1 MNILVIGNGFDL
13 AHELNTQYKDF
24 LEVINLYEN
33 MPNIN
38 KNTQFDDYL
47 KNIKGF
53 KIEAK
58 IKQYLVAYITN
69 KEKKID
75 DETEKFIY
83 ARENNFWLLYFNKL
97 LEDRKLN
104 DRNNWIDFELEI
116 RSVIVKINDVINKFG
131 MEIVDNDIEQIE
143 DLLIINSINTRLT
156 GKIKNYKCVISML
169 RDDLTLLIRYLEIY
183 LEKFC
188 NDCVLE
194 GRSNVVSPDIQN
206 IIREGCDRLL
216 SFNYTKTFELLYG
229 TGYRIQYDY
238 IHGKASLSNT
248 PESNNMVLGIDE
260 YLSENRKNKD
270 TKFIEFKKFYQR
282 IYKDTEC
289 RYGEWL
295 CEIEDINTKYNE
307 DIISLKDKLSKND
320 VSIYEKLEI
329 QKNLNSL
336 INNPPKHRV
345 YIFGHSLD
353 VTDKDVLKELIMAE
367 NVYTIIFYHNK
378 EAKGKLIVNLVKIIG
393 QEELIR
399 KTGANDKTIYFRQQQ
414 AMKKIERYCFDQGCK
429 II

>member
-143 DLLIINSINTRLT
+143 DLLIINSINTT
-156 GKIKNYKCVISML
+156 
-169 RDDLTLLIRYLEIY
+169 
-183 LEKFC
+183 
-188 NDCVLE
+188 
-194 GRSNVVSPDIQN
+194 P
-206 IIREGCDRLL
+206 
-216 SFNYTKTFELLYG
+216 LYNFF
-229 TGYRIQYDY
+229 Q
-238 IHGKASLSNT
+238 
-248 PESNNMVLGIDE
+248 
-260 YLSENRKNKD
+260 KNKSYRA
-270 TKFIEFKKFYQR
+270 F
-282 IYKDTEC
+282 
-289 RYGEWL
+289 
-295 CEIEDINTKYNE
+295 
-307 DIISLKDKLSKND
+307 
-320 VSIYEKLEI
+320 
-329 QKNLNSL
+329 
-336 INNPPKHRV
+336 
-345 YIFGHSLD
+345 
-353 VTDKDVLKELIMAE
+353 
-367 NVYTIIFYHNK
+367 
-378 EAKGKLIVNLVKIIG
+378 
-393 QEELIR
+393 
-399 KTGANDKTIYFRQQQ
+399 
-414 AMKKIERYCFDQGCK
+414 
-429 II
+429 